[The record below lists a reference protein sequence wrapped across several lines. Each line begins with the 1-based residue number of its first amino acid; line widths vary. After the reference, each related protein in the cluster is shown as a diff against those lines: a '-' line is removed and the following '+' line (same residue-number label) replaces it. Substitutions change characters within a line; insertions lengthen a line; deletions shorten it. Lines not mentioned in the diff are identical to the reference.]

1 MSSGSPAVPSPTPTE
16 APESQW
22 RHFLTPENRYL
33 APAFITTILLVGH
46 LAFGILESID
56 RTALAIAVGVA
67 AEAVIGRITY
77 GRWPHLASAY
87 ITGISVGILIR
98 SPLAW
103 PYVLCS
109 LLSIMS
115 KYVLRVKGRHIWNP
129 SNFGVCVMLFLAPW
143 SIAVL
148 SIQWGNSLW
157 PMVVIWVLGAFIVHR
172 LGRLHISAA
181 YVGSFLAYSLARSM
195 ITGNPWLTSV
205 APITGPMYQLFI
217 FFMIT
222 DPRTTVQ
229 PKWGHYTVAVLVA
242 TVEAGLRLG
251 GVVYAPFYALFA
263 VGPPAML
270 IDLRARSKHLRVTG

>member
-1 MSSGSPAVPSPTPTE
+1 MTSGSPAVPSPSPGEGTE
-16 APESQW
+16 PRW
-22 RHFLTPENRYL
+22 RRFLTPENRYL
-33 APAFITTILLVGH
+33 APAVITTILLVGH
-46 LAFGILESID
+46 LSFGILESVD
-56 RTALAIAVGVA
+56 RTALAIVVSITADA
-67 AEAVIGRITY
+67 LLGRVTY
-77 GRWPHLASAY
+77 GRWPHVASAY

-98 SPLAW
+98 SPLLW
-103 PYVLCS
+103 PYALCS

-115 KYVLRVKGRHIWNP
+115 KYVLRVKNHHIWNP
-129 SNFGVCVMLFLAPW
+129 SNFSVCAMLFLAP
-143 SIAVL
+143 SSVAVL

-172 LGRLHISAA
+172 LGRLHISAT
-181 YVGSFLAYSLARSM
+181 YVGSFLAYSLARSA

-222 DPRTTVQ
+222 DPRTTVR
-229 PKWGHYTVAVLVA
+229 PKWGHYAVAVLVA

-251 GVVYAPFYALFA
+251 GVVYAPFYALFL

-270 IDLRARSKHLRVTG
+270 IDLKAQSTPLRA